1 MSYINLPSLN
11 NNDLELN
18 IVFNDNN
25 DDNNFISHSLNN
37 YLSKIKEQINNYNE
51 NWDYHKKITNPYE
64 FIHTHI
70 PGTNYSVS
78 KYKPLSRS
86 FFKMIEIIKVFN
98 FLNNKENIKTF
109 HLAEGPGGFIEAFT
123 YIRNN
128 NNDIYYAI
136 TLISDNINI
145 PSWKKSKTFLNNNK
159 NVIIET
165 GKSKTGDL
173 LLKENL
179 LYIKNTYKNSMD
191 FITGDGGIDFS
202 CDFNN
207 QEHLSLKLVFAQIVY
222 ALVLQN
228 KGGNF
233 ILKIFDIF
241 KLFSVELVFI
251 LCNMYENIYIY
262 KPFTSRIA
270 NSEKYIICKGFKNN
284 NNQFI
289 NSLVLNFDKII
300 KNIQNIK
307 SIFNINIPNVFK
319 NKLEE
324 INAIY
329 GQQQIENINS
339 TLNLIREY
347 LNQKNDNIITLNHL
361 SLNEVSLNEVSLN
374 FDKNNVSP
382 KSEVLSSGNLSE
394 RNSFNLDDSIENN
407 IDYIKDFSINE
418 LRIFNDKHICLDN
431 NSIKKE
437 KYNQKIEILK
447 NINLQKAISWCNK
460 YNFPINK
467 NLE

>member
-1 MSYINLPSLN
+1 MSYINLPSLIN
-11 NNDLELN
+11 NLELN
-18 IVFNDNN
+18 IILKNKNDNT
-25 DDNNFISHSLNN
+25 NFISHSLNG
-37 YLSKIKEQINNYNE
+37 YLSKIKEQIDRFNE
-51 NWDYHKKITNPYE
+51 HWDCHKKITNPYE

-70 PGTNYSVS
+70 SGCNYSVS

-98 FLNNKENIKTF
+98 FLNTKENIKSF

-128 NNDIYYAI
+128 NNDLYYAI

-145 PSWKKSKTFLNNNK
+145 PSWKKSKIFLNNNK

-165 GKSKTGDL
+165 AKSNTGDL

-179 LYIKNTYKNSMD
+179 LYIINKYKNSMD
-191 FITGDGGIDFS
+191 YITADGGIDFS

-207 QEHLSLKLVFAQIVY
+207 QEDMSLKLVFAQIVY

-233 ILKIFDIF
+233 VLKIFDIF
-241 KLFSVELVFI
+241 KLFSVELVYI

-284 NNQFI
+284 HNEFI
-289 NSLVLNFDKII
+289 NSLVLNFDTII
-300 KNIQNIK
+300 NNIENIK
-307 SIFNINIPNVFK
+307 SIFNIKIPSLFK

-347 LNQKNDNIITLNHL
+347 LNYKNSDINLSNNLPLTLNNNL
-361 SLNEVSLNEVSLN
+361 SCKILTPSNENLNETTCLYSDVSNG
-374 FDKNNVSP
+374 D
-382 KSEVLSSGNLSE
+382 
-394 RNSFNLDDSIENN
+394 N
-407 IDYIKDFSINE
+407 IDYIRDFSINE
-418 LRIFNDKHICLDN
+418 LRIFNDKYICLDN
-431 NSIKKE
+431 NYTKKE

-447 NINLQKAISWCNK
+447 NINIQKSISWCNK
-460 YNFPINK
+460 YNFAINK

>member
-1 MSYINLPSLN
+1 MSYINLPSLIN
-11 NNDLELN
+11 NNLELN
-18 IVFNDNN
+18 IVLKNKNN
-25 DDNNFISHSLNN
+25 NTNFLSHSLNS
-37 YLSKIKEQINNYNE
+37 YLSKIKEQIDKFNDH
-51 NWDYHKKITNPYE
+51 WDYHKKITNPYE

-98 FLNNKENIKTF
+98 FLNNKENIKSF

-128 NNDIYYAI
+128 NKDLYYAI

-165 GKSKTGDL
+165 AKSKTGDL

-179 LYIKNTYKNSMD
+179 LYIRNKYKNSMD
-191 FITGDGGIDFS
+191 YITGDGGIDFS

-228 KGGNF
+228 KGGIF

-284 NNQFI
+284 HNEFI
-289 NSLVLNFDKII
+289 NSLVSNFDNII
-300 KNIQNIK
+300 NNIENIK
-307 SIFNINIPNVFK
+307 SICNITIPNIFK

-347 LNQKNDNIITLNHL
+347 LNYNYSNNISNDI
-361 SLNEVSLNEVSLN
+361 SLT
-374 FDKNNVSP
+374 FDNNSSP
-382 KSEVLSSGNLSE
+382 KLEGSTPEISN
-394 RNSFNLDDSIENN
+394 NIDSFILDDIIENNIIENN
-407 IDYIKDFSINE
+407 IDYINDFSINK

-431 NSIKKE
+431 EYTKKE

-447 NINLQKAISWCNK
+447 NINIQKAIAWCNK